1 MWLDVPVVL
10 VQLRWHDQLTCQVG
24 IRNFLS
30 ALLVAILHPVVPEA
44 ARCYG
49 HTTLLSVHN
58 ASPEAALLEPWR
70 VLQIILTWSTCA

>member
-10 VQLRWHDQLTCQVG
+10 VQLRWHAQFTCQVS

-30 ALLVAILHPVVPEA
+30 ALLVVILHPVVPEA

-49 HTTLLSVHN
+49 HTTLLSVHK
-58 ASPEAALLEPWR
+58 ASPEAALLQPWR
-70 VLQIILTWSTCA
+70 VPQTIFT